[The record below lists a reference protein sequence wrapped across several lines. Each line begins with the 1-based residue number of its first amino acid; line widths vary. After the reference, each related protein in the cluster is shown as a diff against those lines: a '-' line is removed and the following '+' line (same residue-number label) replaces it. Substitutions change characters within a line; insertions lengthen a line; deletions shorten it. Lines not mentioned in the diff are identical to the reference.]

1 MRQHGAMDPWRLS
14 GTETAK
20 LVRDRQLSAREVAD
34 SHIARID
41 TVNETLNAIVLRTDH
56 DGRDCAAR
64 VDQNPTGALAGVAV
78 TTKINTDHAPYP
90 TTNGIKA
97 LEHNVAARIH
107 PCIEGLLDSG
117 ALMLGRTNS
126 PAFAMRAHTENELHG
141 ETLNPHRLDISSG
154 GSSGG
159 AAVAVATGM
168 CQIAQGNDVAGSVR
182 WPAHQNGVIGLR
194 PTVGRIPSGGT
205 NSNPRGWSAT
215 NMSTQGPIARTMDD
229 IEAGYVA
236 MRDAARATEPNWVPA
251 RNDFATPERLRVA
264 VVLDD
269 GLDLDPVVRDTV
281 RRTADIFAAAGH
293 DVVESAPPMQSEF
306 FTLWKRLGVLDM
318 ILGLVAMLPTI
329 DDAGLTTAWNN
340 WKDSFPP
347 ATGDVFLK
355 ALQDR
360 DMVMR
365 AWTTFLT
372 EHDVL
377 VTPLMSTLTIPR
389 RGDIAHPDA
398 MNDFDQIGR
407 WGINLSAIGVPAL
420 AFPVGSHEGIPL
432 GVQIVA
438 RAWRE
443 DLLIAAGHVLERDL
457 GDVRPVDPTW

>member
-1 MRQHGAMDPWRLS
+1 MEPWQLS
-14 GTETAK
+14 GTETSR
-20 LVRDRQLSAREVAD
+20 LVRDRQLSAREVAE
-34 SHIARID
+34 SHITRID
-41 TVNETLNAIVLRTDH
+41 SVNGQLNAIVLRTD
-56 DGRDCAAR
+56 DDARDRAAR
-64 VDQNPTGALAGVAV
+64 VDEDPTGALAGVAI
-78 TTKINTDHAPYP
+78 TTKINTDHTPYP

-97 LEHNVAARIH
+97 LENNLATRIH

-159 AAVAVATGM
+159 AAVAVAAGL

-194 PTVGRIPSGGT
+194 PTIGRLPSGGT
-205 NSNPRGWSAT
+205 NPNPRGWSAA
-215 NMSTQGPIARTMDD
+215 NMSTQGPIARTMAD
-229 IEAGYVA
+229 IEVGYVA
-236 MRDAARATEPNWVPA
+236 MRDANWTTEPNWIPA
-251 RNDFATPERLRVA
+251 RNDFPRPEPLRVA

-269 GLDLDPVVRDTV
+269 GHDIDPAVRDTL

-293 DVVESAPPMQSEF
+293 DVVESAPPMQEEF
-306 FTLWKRLGVLDM
+306 FGLWKRLGVLDM
-318 ILGLVAMLPTI
+318 ILGLVAMLPAI

-347 ATGDVFLK
+347 PTGEVFLK

-365 AWTTFLT
+365 AWTSFLT

-389 RGDIAHPDA
+389 RGDIAHPNA
-398 MNDFDQIGR
+398 MNEFDEIGR
-407 WGINLSAIGVPAL
+407 WGINLSAIAVPAL
-420 AFPVGSHEGIPL
+420 AFPVGSHDGIPL
-432 GVQIVA
+432 GVQITA

-443 DLLIAAGHVLERDL
+443 DLVIAAGYVLECEL
-457 GDVRPVDPTW
+457 GEVKPVDPTW